1 MQSQQNTCTKIQK
14 NMTKNYRESTKLIHT
29 HDFRKYPKNNYTKK
43 TTKLLPFSILQRNL
57 SKFITQTCLYCSK
70 QLETT
75 FHQFCEKPL
84 QITFEVKLS

>member
-43 TTKLLPFSILQRNL
+43 TTKLLPFSILRHNL
-57 SKFITQTCLYCSK
+57 PKFVTQMGLYCTT

-75 FHQFCEKPL
+75 FSSIL
-84 QITFEVKLS
+84 